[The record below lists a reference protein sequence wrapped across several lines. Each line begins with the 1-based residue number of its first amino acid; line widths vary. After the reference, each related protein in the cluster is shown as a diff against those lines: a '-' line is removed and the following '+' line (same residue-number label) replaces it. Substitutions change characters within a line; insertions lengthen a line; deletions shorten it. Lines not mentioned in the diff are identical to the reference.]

1 MVVEEIKGET
11 ENTRQ
16 NISDMCRHVIP
27 TGAILQSE
35 TLDPKPKTL
44 SSFESEYRPKVRKP
58 YTITKQREKWTE
70 EEHHKFL
77 EALKLYG
84 RAWRHIEEHIGT
96 KTAVQIRS
104 HAQKFFSKV
113 ARDSNYVSDGSHI
126 SIEIPPPRP
135 KKKPLH
141 PYPRKVADFLMKGSV
156 VSDQPHRSSSMDP
169 SINDMENLSPT
180 SILPT
185 IGSDPISPAVS
196 ELNTHCLS
204 PISCTS
210 NPPSGNTS
218 SKEKDHECMTSNS
231 CATEKRLPSSVGE
244 TPISMPENLSLSS
257 SIKLFGKMVLI
268 TDSRKPSTL
277 TEECNDFFSNRSRE
291 DKFDDKNN
299 MLPEASPT
307 EKMECQVSYEMLY
320 SSTQICENLFETKEN
335 LNEDK
340 SHADAVSRTLSWWSA
355 CKRSP
360 LRAAVNLS
368 LERRLVDKESG
379 DLGSLCSSS
388 GSVNEVSGVKMYP
401 GANGPQYR
409 ANIQPRGNTRGFVPY
424 KRCAEEIDTMSLVN
438 VFEESEA
445 KKIRAC
451 S

>member
-1 MVVEEIKGET
+1 MVQEMKGET
-11 ENTRQ
+11 ENTSQ
-16 NISDMCRHVIP
+16 YVSDMCRHVIP
-27 TGAILQSE
+27 TGASLQSE
-35 TLDPKPKTL
+35 TLDPKLKNLT
-44 SSFESEYRPKVRKP
+44 SFENEYMPKVRKP

-70 EEHHKFL
+70 EEHQKFL

-113 ARDSNYVSDGSHI
+113 ARDSNSVSAGSHVP
-126 SIEIPPPRP
+126 IEIPPPRP

-141 PYPRKVADFLMKGSV
+141 PYPRKVADFLMNRSV
-156 VSDQPHRSSSMDP
+156 VSDQPERSLSTDVSL
-169 SINDMENLSPT
+169 NDVENLSPT
-180 SILPT
+180 SVLPT
-185 IGSDPISPAVS
+185 IGSDPISPAIS

-204 PISCTS
+204 PIPCTS
-210 NPPSGNTS
+210 TPPSGNTS
-218 SKEKDHECMTSNS
+218 TEKDHGCLTPNS
-231 CATEKRLPSSVGE
+231 CATEKILSSSIEKIPSS
-244 TPISMPENLSLSS
+244 MPDNLSPSS

-291 DKFDDKNN
+291 DKFVYQNRRLPTDDK
-299 MLPEASPT
+299 
-307 EKMECQVSYEMLY
+307 ECQVSYEMLY
-320 SSTQICENLFETKEN
+320 SSSQTCANLSETKGSI
-335 LNEDK
+335 NEDK
-340 SHADAVSRTLSWWSA
+340 RHADAVSRTLSWWSS
-355 CKRSP
+355 CKSSP
-360 LRAAVNLS
+360 LRAADLS
-368 LERRLVDKESG
+368 LEQRLVDEENG

-388 GSVNEVSGVKMYP
+388 GSVNRVYGIQMHP
-401 GANGPQYR
+401 GAHGSQYR
-409 ANIQPRGNTRGFVPY
+409 TNIQPRRNTRGFVPY
-424 KRCAEEIDTMSLVN
+424 KRCAEEIDSMSLVN